1 MQFNPDKKILIV
13 DDDDL
18 MRNRLREYLKK
29 LKFTKF
35 VEADDGSDGLDL
47 IKDNDQINDPIQLVI
62 SDWNMPV
69 MDGIDLLRGIR
80 NEPRIRKVPFLLMTV
95 AGSWEKMVEVA
106 SLEAAF
112 IEKPFEIDEL
122 KKKLDEIKPGL
133 GVPLS

>member
-1 MQFNPDKKILIV
+1 MQFSPDKKILIV

-18 MRNRLREYLKK
+18 MRNRLKEYLKK

-47 IKDNDQINDPIQLVI
+47 IKENDQISDPIQLVI

-80 NEPRIRKVPFLLMTV
+80 GEPRIRRVPFLLMTV

-106 SLEAAF
+106 SFEAAF

-133 GVPLS
+133 GVPLN